1 VLKFK
6 ILSHI
11 FERGILF
18 VIEFSVLNEFVYRK
32 MILLKTLE
40 NSVLMSFFQ
49 TSKSLKLE
57 DEFGDLQEAPKRTIL
72 QGCSSTAAIAF
83 YKS

>member
-1 VLKFK
+1 MLKFK

-11 FERGILF
+11 FESEGILF

-32 MILLKTLE
+32 MILLKILE
-40 NSVLMSFFQ
+40 NSALMSFFQ

-57 DEFGDLQEAPKRTIL
+57 DEFGDLQEAQK
-72 QGCSSTAAIAF
+72 
-83 YKS
+83 